1 MAVKKRCVSM
11 GERVLTVLEEIEN
24 LTAYGVEPEVVER
37 IEEKYIAE
45 REDTFLCVE
54 AKIMELEKKAEMQ
67 DTMIK
72 VLVEYI
78 QSKGL

>member
-1 MAVKKRCVSM
+1 M
-11 GERVLTVLEEIEN
+11 GERVLTVLEEIEH

-37 IEEKYIAE
+37 IEEKYKAE

-54 AKIMELEKKAEMQ
+54 AKIRELEKKAEMQ